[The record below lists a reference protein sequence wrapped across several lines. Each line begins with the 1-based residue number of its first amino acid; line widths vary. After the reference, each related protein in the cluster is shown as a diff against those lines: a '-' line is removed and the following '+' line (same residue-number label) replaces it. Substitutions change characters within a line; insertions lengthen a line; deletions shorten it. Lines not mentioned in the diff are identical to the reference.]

1 MRPALLYGS
10 EIVIYSKAWIKAL
23 EVAQNQV
30 ARWVT
35 GTGPRATRIGL
46 RGELGWRKM
55 ECEIWERKLGYFGVI
70 KNMGDQRWPK
80 KILIAE
86 ENDPLGSSWL
96 REVRRIMREV
106 GLTYNG
112 QGQKEWKR
120 ITKRAVKEWE
130 LQNWEGGKGNSC
142 KTRRVP

>member
-1 MRPALLYGS
+1 
-10 EIVIYSKAWIKAL
+10 
-23 EVAQNQV
+23 
-30 ARWVT
+30 
-35 GTGPRATRIGL
+35 
-46 RGELGWRKM
+46 M
-55 ECEIWERKLGYFGVI
+55 ECEIWERKLGYFGAI

-96 REVRRIMREV
+96 REVRQIMREV

-120 ITKRAVKEWE
+120 ITKRAVK
-130 LQNWEGGKGNSC
+130 
-142 KTRRVP
+142 